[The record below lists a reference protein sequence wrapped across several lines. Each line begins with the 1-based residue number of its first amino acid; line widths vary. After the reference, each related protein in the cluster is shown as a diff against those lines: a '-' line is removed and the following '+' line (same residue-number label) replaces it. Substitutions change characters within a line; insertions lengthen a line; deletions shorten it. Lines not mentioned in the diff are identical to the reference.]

1 LTAQDLK
8 GLAVRLA
15 EGHEDAARELYATYG
30 QRLYRFVL
38 ARLRRPDA
46 AEDVVQETLTAA
58 WRNAGTYR
66 GDGFSAWLFG
76 ICRNKVADR
85 LRREGPGWEP
95 LDLSMVGGSGLVGEA
110 AEFWESF
117 GRLSAE
123 QQELVLLVFYYG
135 FSQREAAGILG
146 IPVGT
151 AKSRTYYARRRL
163 QELLQGGGGDG

>member
-1 LTAQDLK
+1 MTAQDPK
-8 GLAVRLA
+8 ELATRLA
-15 EGHEDAARELYATYG
+15 EGHEDAVRELYATYG
-30 QRLYRFVL
+30 QRLYRFAM

-58 WRNAGTYR
+58 WRSAATYR
-66 GDGFSAWLFG
+66 GEGLSAWLFG

-85 LRREGPGWEP
+85 LRREGPGWDP
-95 LDLSMVGGSGLVGEA
+95 LDLSMVGGNGFFGEA

-123 QQELVLLVFYYG
+123 QQELVLLVFHYG
-135 FSQREAAGILG
+135 FSQKETAGILG

-151 AKSRTYYARRRL
+151 VKSRTYYARRRL
-163 QELLQGGGGDG
+163 QELLEGGSGGG